1 MKKKV
6 IIGIGEW
13 AVEKNPAIL
22 VTLGL
27 GSCVGVCIRDPVARI
42 GGMVHV
48 MLPDS
53 GGKITNTPGKFADTG
68 VDLVIEELLKMGGQR
83 SRLEAKIAGGASM
96 FQSAMDIGNRNI
108 EAVLKSLERNSIK
121 LLAKDVGGNKARSIE
136 YDIESG
142 KLLIRKVKTGDAVE
156 VSEI

>member
-27 GSCVGVCIRDPVARI
+27 GSCVGVCIRDPVAKV

-53 GGKITNTPGKFADTG
+53 GGRPTNTPGKFADTG
-68 VDLVIEELLKMGGQR
+68 VSLVVEELVKMGASR
-83 SRLEAKIAGGASM
+83 SRLEAKVAGGASM
-96 FQSAMDIGNRNI
+96 FQSAMDIGARNV
-108 EAVLKSLERNSIK
+108 EAVKTALQRNGVK
-121 LLAKDVGGNKARSIE
+121 LLAEDTGGNKARSIE
-136 YDIESG
+136 YDIETG
-142 KLLIRKVKTGDAVE
+142 KLLIRKVKTGDSVE
-156 VSEI
+156 VVEI

>member
-27 GSCVGVCIRDPVARI
+27 GSCVGVCIRDPVSRI

-142 KLLIRKVKTGDAVE
+142 KLMIRKVKTGDAVE

>member
-27 GSCVGVCIRDPVARI
+27 GSCVGVCIRDPIARI

-53 GGKITNTPGKFADTG
+53 GGKATNTPGKFADSG
-68 VDLVIEELLKMGGQR
+68 IDLIIEELLKMGGQR
-83 SRLEAKIAGGASM
+83 NRLEAKIAGGASM
-96 FQSAMDIGNRNI
+96 FQSAMDIGSRNI
-108 EAVLKSLERNSIK
+108 DAVMKSLERNSVK

-142 KLLIRKVKTGDAVE
+142 KLMIRKVKTGDAVE

>member
-27 GSCVGVCIRDPVARI
+27 GSCIGVCIRDPMARI

-53 GGKITNTPGKFADTG
+53 GGKPTNTPGKFADSG
-68 VDLVIEELLKMGGQR
+68 ISLIIDELIKMGGQR
-83 SRLEAKIAGGASM
+83 SRLEAKVAGGASM
-96 FQSAMDIGNRNI
+96 FQSAMDIGSRNI
-108 EAVLKSLERNSIK
+108 EAVLKTLERNGVK
-121 LLAKDVGGNKARSIE
+121 LVAKDVGGNKARSIE

-142 KLLIRKVKTGDAVE
+142 KLMVRKVKTGDAVE

>member
-27 GSCVGVCIRDPVARI
+27 GSCVGVCIRDPIAKV
-42 GGMVHV
+42 GGIVHV

-53 GGKITNTPGKFADTG
+53 GGKPTNTPGKFADTG
-68 VDLVIEELLKMGGQR
+68 VALVVDELIKMGAAR
-83 SRLEAKIAGGASM
+83 NRLEGKIAGGASM
-96 FQSAMDIGNRNI
+96 FQSAMDIGARNT
-108 EAVLKSLERNSIK
+108 EAVKSALQRNGVK
-121 LLAKDVGGNKARSIE
+121 LLAEDTGGSKARSIE
-136 YDIESG
+136 YDVESG

-156 VSEI
+156 VIEI